1 MGLLSL
7 LFTQLI
13 TEYLSAMGFDFD
25 YMLSLMPI
33 LLKYLGTTL
42 NMAVWGLLFAL
53 VLALV
58 LALLR
63 IYRVPVMDQ
72 LSQLYISFFRG
83 TPLLVQLFLLY
94 YGLPQVFPVFVGL
107 DAFSAA
113 VIGLSLHFAAYKAET
128 IRAAIIGIDRS
139 QMEASLS
146 IGMTE
151 LQAMRR
157 IILPQASRVALPS
170 LMNYFIDMIKSTS
183 LAFTLGVAEIMAKAQ
198 MEASSSF
205 KFFEAF
211 LAVALIYWGIVLV
224 LTRVQNWAE
233 TKLNKA
239 YTR

>member
-1 MGLLSL
+1 
-7 LFTQLI
+7 
-13 TEYLSAMGFDFD
+13 MGFDFT
-25 YMLSLMPI
+25 YMIELLPI
-33 LLKYLGTTL
+33 LFKYLGTTME
-42 NMAVWGLLFAL
+42 MALWGLLFS
-53 VLALV
+53 LALV
-58 LALLR
+58 LVLANLR
-63 IYRVPVMDQ
+63 VFKVPVFDQ

-94 YGLPQVFPVFVGL
+94 YGLPQVFPIFVGL

-113 VIGLSLHFAAYKAET
+113 VIGLTLHFAACMAES

-146 IGMTE
+146 IGMTTS
-151 LQAMRR
+151 QAMRR
-157 IILPQASRVALPS
+157 IILPQATRVALPS

-211 LAVALIYWGIVLV
+211 LAVALIYWGVVVI
-224 LTRVQNWAE
+224 LTRVQIWAE
-233 TKLNKA
+233 EKLNKA
-239 YTR
+239 YVR

>member
-1 MGLLSL
+1 
-7 LFTQLI
+7 
-13 TEYLSAMGFDFD
+13 MGFDFD
-25 YMLSLMPI
+25 YMLSLLPI

-53 VLALV
+53 VIAVTLALIRV
-58 LALLR
+58 
-63 IYRVPVMDQ
+63 YKVPVLDQ

-113 VIGLSLHFAAYKAET
+113 VIGLSLHFAAYKAES

-146 IGMTE
+146 IGMTDM
-151 LQAMRR
+151 QAMRR
-157 IILPQASRVALPS
+157 IILPQATRVALPS

-211 LAVALIYWGIVLV
+211 LAVALVYWAMVLV
-224 LTRVQNWAE
+224 LTRIQNWAE
-233 TKLNKA
+233 AKLNKA